1 MWEVTKKDGSVISID
16 SDNQLIIYLNNVNN
30 DYDFTEILKVIR
42 IEPETQNCD

>member
-30 DYDFTEILKVIR
+30 YYDFTEILKLIR
-42 IEPETQNCD
+42 IAPETQNCD

>member
-30 DYDFTEILKVIR
+30 YYDFTEILNVIR
-42 IEPETQNCD
+42 IAPETQNCD

>member
-30 DYDFTEILKVIR
+30 YYDFTEILKVIR
-42 IEPETQNCD
+42 IALETQNCG

>member
-30 DYDFTEILKVIR
+30 DYDFTE
-42 IEPETQNCD
+42 

>member
-30 DYDFTEILKVIR
+30 YYDFTEILKVIR
-42 IEPETQNCD
+42 IVPETQNCD

>member
-30 DYDFTEILKVIR
+30 YYDFAEILKVIR
-42 IEPETQNCD
+42 IAPETQN